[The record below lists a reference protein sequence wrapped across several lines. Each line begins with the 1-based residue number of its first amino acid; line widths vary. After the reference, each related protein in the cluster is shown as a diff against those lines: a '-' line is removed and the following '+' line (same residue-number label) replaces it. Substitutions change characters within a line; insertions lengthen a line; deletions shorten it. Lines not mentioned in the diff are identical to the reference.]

1 MKNLQQN
8 ITASIASSMPFVMYR
23 KPNEKTNH
31 AVFQNDLEIYEV
43 YDGQEKGFVFA
54 PFNDKETPLFIP
66 FSKAEVSTFKADVA
80 IQNTTNKRVGLN
92 SFKER
97 EAHLELIQSGIEFI
111 NNSDAKKIVL
121 SRKEVLK
128 NTDFDCYQ
136 VYTKLLNAY
145 PTAFVYCWFHPVS
158 GLWMGAT
165 PERLLSVC
173 NNEFSVMALASTQEY
188 KGSMDVSWGDKE
200 LQEHQFVV
208 DYIASKFEN
217 QKIAISKTYTVRAG
231 NLLHLRA
238 DISGVLPNTNSFNNL
253 IESLHPTPATCG
265 LPKEVAKKFIL
276 KNEPYGRDY
285 YTGYLGEIGKE
296 STDLFVNLRCMKIE
310 ASKNEVS
317 LFIGG
322 GITKDSI
329 PENEWLE
336 TVAKAKVMKK
346 VL

>member
-1 MKNLQQN
+1 MKNLQHK
-8 ITASIASSMPFVMYR
+8 IKESIASNIPFVLYR
-23 KPNEKTNH
+23 KPNDKINH
-31 AVFQNDLEIYEV
+31 SIFQNDLEIYEV

-54 PFNDKETPLFIP
+54 PFDNKETSLFIP
-66 FSKAEVSTFKADVA
+66 FSKAEVSTFKINEFVKKPT
-80 IQNTTNKRVGLN
+80 IKRASLN
-92 SFKER
+92 SYNER
-97 EAHLELIQSGIEFI
+97 EAHIELVQNGINFI
-111 NNSDAKKIVL
+111 KNSEAKKIVL

-128 NTDFDCYQ
+128 NTDFDCYK
-136 VYTKLLNAY
+136 VYANLLNAY
-145 PTAFVYCWFHPVS
+145 PTAFVYCWFHPIS

-165 PERLLSVC
+165 PERLLSIC
-173 NNEFSVMALASTQEY
+173 SNEFRVMALASTQEY
-188 KGSMDVSWGDKE
+188 KGSMDVAWGDKE

-217 QKIAISKTYTVRAG
+217 QQIIISDTYMVRAG

-238 DISGVLPNTNSFNNL
+238 DISGVLPNSNSFNSL

-276 KNEPYGRDY
+276 ENEPYDRDY

-296 STDLFVNLRCMKIE
+296 STDLFVNLRCMKVE
-310 ASKNEVS
+310 SHKNKVS

-336 TVAKAKVMKK
+336 TVAKAKVMKR

>member
-1 MKNLQQN
+1 MKDLQHK
-8 ITASIASSMPFVMYR
+8 IKESIATNIPFVLYR
-23 KPNEKTNH
+23 KPNDKINH
-31 AVFQNDLEIYEV
+31 SVFQKGQEEYDVNDL
-43 YDGQEKGFVFA
+43 QEKRFVFA
-54 PFNDKETPLFIP
+54 PFDDKEKSLFIP
-66 FSKAEVSTFKADVA
+66 FSKAEVTTFMIDEVV
-80 IQNTTNKRVGLN
+80 QGSDNKKINLN
-92 SFKER
+92 SFKEK
-97 EAHLELIQSGIEFI
+97 EAHLNLIKKGIDFI
-111 NNSDAKKIVL
+111 KISESKKIVL

-128 NTDFDCYQ
+128 NTDFDCFE
-136 VYTKLLNAY
+136 VYRKLLKSY

-188 KGSMDVSWGDKE
+188 KDSLEVSWGEKE

-208 DYIASKFEN
+208 DFIASKFEN
-217 QKIAISKTYTVRAG
+217 QQIDISETYTVRAG

-238 DISGVLPNTNSFNNL
+238 DIFGKIPSSSSFDDM
-253 IESLHPTPATCG
+253 IKSLHPTPATCG
-265 LPKEVAKKFIL
+265 FPKEIAKEFIL
-276 KNEPYGRDY
+276 NNEHYNRQY
-285 YTGYLGEIGKE
+285 YTGYLGEIEKE
-296 STDLFVNLRCMKIE
+296 SADLFVNLRCMKINT
-310 ASKNEVS
+310 SKNEVS

-336 TVAKAKVMKK
+336 TVAKSRVMKK